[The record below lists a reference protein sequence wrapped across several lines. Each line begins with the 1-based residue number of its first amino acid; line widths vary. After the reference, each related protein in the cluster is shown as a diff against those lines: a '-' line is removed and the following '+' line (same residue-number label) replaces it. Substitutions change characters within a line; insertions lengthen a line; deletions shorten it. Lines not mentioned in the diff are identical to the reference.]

1 MNHLFRLKWAS
12 AAMGLLMAFG
22 VQATPVN
29 VNTADAQAIADALP
43 GIGPAKAQAI
53 VDYRAKH
60 GPFKAKEELTN
71 VPGIGAATL
80 EKIKGD
86 VLLQDAGNK
95 PAPAAT
101 KK

>member
-1 MNHLFRLKWAS
+1 MNTLFHLKWAS
-12 AAMGLLMAFG
+12 AVAGLLLTFG
-22 VQATPVN
+22 AQATPVN
-29 VNTADAQAIADALP
+29 VNTADMQAISDALP

-53 VDYRAKH
+53 VDYRTQH
-60 GPFKAKEELTN
+60 GPFKAKEDLSN

-86 VLLQDAGNK
+86 VLLQESGTK
-95 PAPAAT
+95 SAPAA

>member
-1 MNHLFRLKWAS
+1 MMNALFRLKWAS
-12 AAMGLLMAFG
+12 ATAGLLVAFG

-29 VNTADAQAIADALP
+29 INAADMQTIADALP

-53 VDYRAKH
+53 IDYRTQH
-60 GPFKAKEELTN
+60 GPFKTKEDLTN
-71 VPGIGAATL
+71 VPGIGASTL

-86 VLLQDAGNK
+86 VLLQEAGTK
-95 PAPAAT
+95 AAPAA

>member
-1 MNHLFRLKWAS
+1 MNTLFHLKWAS
-12 AAMGLLMAFG
+12 AVAGLLLTFG

-29 VNTADAQAIADALP
+29 VNTADMQAISDALP

-53 VDYRAKH
+53 VDYRTQH
-60 GPFKAKEELTN
+60 GPFKAKEDLTN

-86 VLLQDAGNK
+86 VLLQESGTK
-95 PAPAAT
+95 SAPAA

>member
-1 MNHLFRLKWAS
+1 MNNLFRLKWAP
-12 AAMGLLMAFG
+12 AAVGLLMAFG

-29 VNTADAQAIADALP
+29 INTADTQAIAEALP

-53 VDYRAKH
+53 IDYRTKH
-60 GPFKAKEELTN
+60 GPFKAKEDLTN
-71 VPGIGAATL
+71 VPGIGPATL

-86 VLLQDAGNK
+86 VLLQDSGSK
-95 PAPAAT
+95 PAPAA